1 MKGFLK
7 RLRGVINT
15 GLMWAAGSAALFG
28 GLDVLK
34 GRAGGLWIT
43 IPVYASMGFI
53 MGGAFAVVLVL
64 TERHRRLEDLSLRRV
79 ALWGALAGIVFPGIA
94 TLMWRPQFEMVGWL
108 IVPILSA
115 GLASGSVAL
124 AKRANTKLL
133 EGEEESVKSLEEEL
147 EPERIG

>member
-1 MKGFLK
+1 MKQFLR
-7 RLRGVINT
+7 RLRGVIKT
-15 GLMWAAGSAALFG
+15 GLLWAAGSAALFG
-28 GLDVLK
+28 GLDVLM

-64 TERHRRLEDLSLRRV
+64 TERHRLLKDLSLRRV
-79 ALWGALAGIVFPGIA
+79 ALWGALGGLVFPGIA
-94 TLMWRPQFEMVGWL
+94 TLMWRDKFEMVGWL
-108 IVPILSA
+108 IGPILAA

-124 AKRANTKLL
+124 AKRADRKLI
-133 EGEEESVKSLEEEL
+133 EGEDEPLPSLEEDL